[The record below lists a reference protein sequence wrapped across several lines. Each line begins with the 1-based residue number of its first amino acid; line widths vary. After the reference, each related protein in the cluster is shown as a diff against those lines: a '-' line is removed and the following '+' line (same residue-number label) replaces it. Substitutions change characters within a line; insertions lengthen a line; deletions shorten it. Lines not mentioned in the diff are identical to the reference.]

1 MKNVLE
7 TRKLARVIIAM
18 LEDDELYCGGCFQK
32 EKYYMEK
39 YNLTQEE
46 IGNMWCNLY
55 FALNCEETYRK

>member
-7 TRKLARVIIAM
+7 KRNLAVVIKAM
-18 LEDDELYCGGCFQK
+18 LEDEELYCGGCFKK
-32 EKYYMEK
+32 EEYYMEK

-55 FALNCEETYRK
+55 FALNCESVIRK